1 MLGLLELGNTGSQET
16 GVGEKNTRQFRWITV
31 YDLLRHMYDVRR
43 APRRAQSA
51 VMPVR
56 VNGAGQLTVFAWM
69 LFNCCAVNV
78 DTSSHSHGWQRAAL
92 SDGRLHCRRDDL
104 RSSRSHLIDRP
115 YVIPSSI

>member
-31 YDLLRHMYDVRR
+31 YDLLRHIYDVRR

-69 LFNCCAVNV
+69 LFNCRAVNV
-78 DTSSHSHGWQRAAL
+78 RMVGSGRRSRTGVSTADAMIFVPRAAT
-92 SDGRLHCRRDDL
+92 
-104 RSSRSHLIDRP
+104 
-115 YVIPSSI
+115 